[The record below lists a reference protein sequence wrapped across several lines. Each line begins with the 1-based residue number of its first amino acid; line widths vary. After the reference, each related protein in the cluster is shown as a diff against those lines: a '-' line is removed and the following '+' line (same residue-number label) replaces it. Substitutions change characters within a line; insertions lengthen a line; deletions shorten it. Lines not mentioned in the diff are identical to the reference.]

1 MEDKDPQPGKRKA
14 LEAIGCSLYIIA
26 FTIMGAVFIA
36 KCDTIF
42 R

>member
-1 MEDKDPQPGKRKA
+1 MENNDPQPGKRKT

-26 FTIMGAVFIA
+26 FTIMGAVFLA

-42 R
+42 K